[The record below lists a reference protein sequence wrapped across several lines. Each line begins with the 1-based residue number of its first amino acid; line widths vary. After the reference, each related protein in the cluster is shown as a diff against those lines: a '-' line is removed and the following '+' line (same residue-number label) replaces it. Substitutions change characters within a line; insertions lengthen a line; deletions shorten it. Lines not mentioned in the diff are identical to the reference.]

1 LNRWLIQFDVRMAE
15 EQYVTRHWLRDARAE
30 YLLRPD
36 ISWPLSVDP
45 LVWPSVF
52 YSPIF
57 RNPAFESYSTIEVD
71 HTIDGG
77 SYWLDLDRM
86 RTHYDLHQAQAPGG
100 VFVGIELLSER
111 VAEGDRI
118 SYKLDDGIECAV
130 LLEQT
135 VPALL
140 PAGSTLLG
148 YEGLPGVAAEP
159 LHELADLSWSEQSR
173 RSCFG
178 VRPQAVP

>member
-1 LNRWLIQFDVRMAE
+1 MAE

-86 RTHYDLHQAQAPGG
+86 RTHYDLHLWGGPHVMADQVAFETSREALVKQNAHAREAP
-100 VFVGIELLSER
+100 
-111 VAEGDRI
+111 
-118 SYKLDDGIECAV
+118 
-130 LLEQT
+130 
-135 VPALL
+135 P
-140 PAGSTLLG
+140 
-148 YEGLPGVAAEP
+148 
-159 LHELADLSWSEQSR
+159 
-173 RSCFG
+173 
-178 VRPQAVP
+178 